1 MSIAAV
7 LNEAIPLSNWTLRF
21 AYTLWQVM
29 PTITALLHT
38 LNDGLRLGRALEMLF
53 ACDEI
58 LIIDYGSED
67 RTVAVAREYGA
78 RVVKANEGISH
89 ASVVRGEWIFTMDP
103 RESMTESLG
112 ASLFEWK
119 LETVPSNVRAFSVY
133 RREETTAGWIQNPV
147 AQTRLVRADWNRW
160 AGNFPEPDASAV
172 ALEGELLRFVF
183 P

>member
-1 MSIAAV
+1 
-7 LNEAIPLSNWTLRF
+7 
-21 AYTLWQVM
+21 
-29 PTITALLHT
+29 
-38 LNDGLRLGRALEMLF
+38 MLF

-58 LIIDYGSED
+58 LIIDQGSDD
-67 RTVAVAREYGA
+67 RTVAIAREYGA
-78 RVVKANEGISH
+78 RVVVANEGISR
-89 ASVVRGEWIFTMDP
+89 ASVVRGEWIFTLDP

-119 LETVPSNVRAFSVY
+119 LETLPSNVRAFSVY
-133 RREETTAGWIQNPV
+133 RREETSEGWVQNPV

>member
-1 MSIAAV
+1 
-7 LNEAIPLSNWTLRF
+7 
-21 AYTLWQVM
+21 M
-29 PTITALLHT
+29 PTITALLDT
-38 LNDGLRLGRALEMLF
+38 DNDGLRLGRALEMLF

-58 LIIDYGSED
+58 LIIDHGSED

-78 RVVKANEGISH
+78 RVVAANEGISR
-89 ASVVRGEWIFTMDP
+89 ASVVRGDWIFTLDP

-119 LETVPSNVRAFSVY
+119 LETVPSKVRAFSVY

-160 AGNFPEPDASAV
+160 AGSFPEPDASAV
-172 ALEGELLRFVF
+172 VLEGDLLRFVF